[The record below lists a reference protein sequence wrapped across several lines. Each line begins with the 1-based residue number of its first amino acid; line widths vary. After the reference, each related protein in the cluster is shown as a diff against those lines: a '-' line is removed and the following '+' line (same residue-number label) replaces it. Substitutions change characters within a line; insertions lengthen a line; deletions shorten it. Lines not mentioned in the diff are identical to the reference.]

1 MIGRND
7 QLGNY
12 LLRLEEKGFKFGED
26 IIIFI
31 YFGKQSTGS
40 SDYLAALSIEL
51 TLKCQKRFD
60 PSFYLSFLERL
71 QAHKITTKKQ
81 AYALANQLGLL
92 AVRET

>member
-7 QLGNY
+7 LLGNY

-26 IIIFI
+26 IITFI

-40 SDYLAALSIEL
+40 SDYLATLSIEF

-71 QAHKITTKKQ
+71 QAHNITTKRQ
-81 AYALANQLGLL
+81 AYVLANQLGLL
-92 AVRET
+92 AVQEA

>member
-26 IIIFI
+26 VITFI

-40 SDYLAALSIEL
+40 SDYLAILSIEF

-60 PSFYLSFLERL
+60 SSFFLSFLERL
-71 QAHKITTKKQ
+71 QAHNITTKKQ
-81 AYALANQLGLL
+81 AYALAEQLGLL
-92 AVRET
+92 AVQET

>member
-1 MIGRND
+1 MGRKF

-12 LLRLEEKGFKFGED
+12 LLRLEGKGFKFGED
-26 IIIFI
+26 IITFI

-40 SDYLAALSIEL
+40 SDYLAAISIEL

-71 QAHKITTKKQ
+71 QAQNITTKKQ

-92 AVRET
+92 AVQET